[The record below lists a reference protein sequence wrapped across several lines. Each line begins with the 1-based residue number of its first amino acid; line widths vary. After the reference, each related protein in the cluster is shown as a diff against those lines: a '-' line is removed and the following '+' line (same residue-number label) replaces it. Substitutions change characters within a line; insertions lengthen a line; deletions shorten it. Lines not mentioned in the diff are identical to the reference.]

1 MSRKD
6 ILRVAE
12 GKSGTWSKKI
22 NPFGAT
28 TLENCFA
35 TFTKAEDVTMDDQ
48 VIPGEIYQHAH
59 KGNITNSSSSCTC
72 LKLETA

>member
-12 GKSGTWSKKI
+12 GKSGTWNKKI

-48 VIPGEIYQHAH
+48 VIPGKYTNMLT
-59 KGNITNSSSSCTC
+59 KGT
-72 LKLETA
+72 LQTAAVVVPASN